1 MSILA
6 TILYGVGGFIIL
18 VFFHEFGHFLMAKW
32 GGVGVEEFSV
42 GMGKALWKKRYK
54 GTLYKIGLV
63 PFGGYCKL
71 KGQDD
76 FGPVKPSV
84 EQDNYFSR
92 PPAVRFLI
100 SFGGPFFSYLL
111 GFIFLALS
119 LFMQGENKLMLTKI
133 STTPQNAILQDGDL
147 IKAVG
152 GKEVSDWQA
161 LQTELLSSNQ
171 TGVQVTLI
179 RNGQQI
185 EVTYVPDMEKNELIT
200 YHDTVSVNR
209 VEEGFPAQAAGFQ
222 KGDQIVFINGK
233 KVNDNLDLI
242 YLVQWE
248 TVPLVYRTFA
258 RALSFGFISELS
270 KKMIL
275 PIEVTL
281 KRQENFYT
289 KKLTP
294 RLGDAG
300 QKLVGIDISIQ
311 EMISEKYFVNHPL
324 SITGALGRSFSQSVS
339 YIVLSFKSIIMMV
352 KGRINMRKSGA
363 GPVKI
368 FKTLGQTGSYGG
380 FWSFLGFAGVISI
393 ALAFFNF
400 IPFPALDG
408 GHMLLSVIE
417 MITKKRINP
426 KVLSVIQVVGIMFLF
441 GVLIYFT
448 YNDILNW

>member
-6 TILYGVGGFIIL
+6 TVLYGVGGFIIL

-42 GMGKALWKKRYK
+42 GMGKAIWKKRYK

-92 PPAVRFLI
+92 PPFVRFLI

-111 GFIFLALS
+111 GFVFLALS

-179 RNGQQI
+179 RDGQKI

-200 YHDTVSVNR
+200 YHDTVTVNR
-209 VEEGFPAQAAGFQ
+209 VEEGFPAQEAGFQ
-222 KGDQIVFINGK
+222 KGDQIAFINGK

-248 TVPLVYRTFA
+248 TVPMVYRTFT
-258 RALSFGFISELS
+258 R
-270 KKMIL
+270 
-275 PIEVTL
+275 
-281 KRQENFYT
+281 
-289 KKLTP
+289 
-294 RLGDAG
+294 
-300 QKLVGIDISIQ
+300 
-311 EMISEKYFVNHPL
+311 
-324 SITGALGRSFSQSVS
+324 
-339 YIVLSFKSIIMMV
+339 
-352 KGRINMRKSGA
+352 
-363 GPVKI
+363 
-368 FKTLGQTGSYGG
+368 
-380 FWSFLGFAGVISI
+380 
-393 ALAFFNF
+393 
-400 IPFPALDG
+400 
-408 GHMLLSVIE
+408 
-417 MITKKRINP
+417 
-426 KVLSVIQVVGIMFLF
+426 
-441 GVLIYFT
+441 
-448 YNDILNW
+448 